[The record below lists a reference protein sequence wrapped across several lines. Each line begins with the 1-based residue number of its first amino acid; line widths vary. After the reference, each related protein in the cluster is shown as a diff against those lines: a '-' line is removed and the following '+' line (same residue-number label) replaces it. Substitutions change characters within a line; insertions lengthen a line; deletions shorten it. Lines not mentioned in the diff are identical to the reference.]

1 MIKRLFT
8 VWEEGYSLR
17 SFKTKQ
23 EAHDWALARNITDYE
38 IRYKGHPCPPQQTLQ
53 QTLSTPALY

>member
-23 EAHDWALARNITDYE
+23 EAHDWALSMNIADYE
-38 IRYKGHPCPPQQTLQ
+38 IRYKGHPCPLQQTMQ

>member
-23 EAHDWALARNITDYE
+23 EAHDWALSINLIDYE
-38 IRYKGHPCPPQQTLQ
+38 IRYKGYPCPPQ
-53 QTLSTPALY
+53 LSLSQVMATPALY